1 MADLT
6 QLKQAVCEALD
17 RKSSVVVGA
26 TSLRVDLKFFDDG
39 TLRKVALFAEHEFTI
54 RGARKPDL
62 DRYDMGGG
70 FTST

>member
-1 MADLT
+1 MADLS

-17 RKSSVVVGA
+17 RKSSVVNGA

-39 TLRKVALFAEHEFTI
+39 SLRKVALFAEHEFTI
-54 RGARKPDL
+54 RGARKPDI
-62 DRYDMGGG
+62 DRYDMGG